1 MQKPVKKARKPKKK
15 LKVKAVLVRFTK
27 ADFAKLEKIADEL
40 QTSISSV
47 IRQYAIKEVSSNKEK
62 SNKY

>member
-1 MQKPVKKARKPKKK
+1 MEKTAKKSRKPKKK

-27 ADFAKLEKIADEL
+27 ADFQRLEQIADEL

-47 IRQYAIKEVSSNKEK
+47 VRQYAIKEVSAGKDK
-62 SNKY
+62 K

>member
-1 MQKPVKKARKPKKK
+1 MEKPAKKSRKPKKK

-27 ADFAKLEKIADEL
+27 TDFAKLEKIADEL

-47 IRQYAIKEVSSNKEK
+47 IRQYAIKEVSDREK
-62 SNKY
+62 IK

>member
-1 MQKPVKKARKPKKK
+1 MEKTAKKSRKPKRK

-27 ADFAKLEKIADEL
+27 ADFQRLEQIADEL

-47 IRQYAIKEVSSNKEK
+47 VRQYAIKEVSAGKDK
-62 SNKY
+62 KIT